1 MPNHP
6 LPRDPRHWLL
16 FTWTSVPPY
25 PPPSPLPHPSASL
38 CQCAGCLAGSFTRSQ
53 FTGLCTPCPGNS
65 LAMLFV
71 FALVAMVV
79 GYILYRLY
87 RKGPSVA
94 ALTIAVDYFQ
104 ILALFASLQVYGM
117 RS

>member
-1 MPNHP
+1 
-6 LPRDPRHWLL
+6 
-16 FTWTSVPPY
+16 
-25 PPPSPLPHPSASL
+25 
-38 CQCAGCLAGSFTRSQ
+38 
-53 FTGLCTPCPGNS
+53 
-65 LAMLFV
+65 MLFV

>member
-1 MPNHP
+1 M
-6 LPRDPRHWLL
+6 LA
-16 FTWTSVPPY
+16 VAVC
-25 PPPSPLPHPSASL
+25 SP
-38 CQCAGCLAGSFTRSQ
+38 CRRQCAGCLAGSYTRSQ

-65 LAMLFV
+65 LAVLFA
-71 FALVAMVV
+71 FAAAAIVV

-104 ILALFASLQVYGM
+104 ILALFASLQVLVVGCYPLPTPL
-117 RS
+117 SISL